1 MIMNKDELYKAI
13 ETAIICWDLDS
24 NKTTR
29 Q

>member
-1 MIMNKDELYKAI
+1 MNKDELYKVI
-13 ETAIICWDLDS
+13 ETAIIYWDLDS

>member
-1 MIMNKDELYKAI
+1 MNKDELYKAI
-13 ETAIICWDLDS
+13 ETAIIYWDLDS